1 MPELMHLSIVQAA
14 EAIAAR
20 ELSPVELVAAV
31 LDRAEQLDPEIGA
44 FVTQVGDDA
53 RLEARRLAE
62 EAAAGRLRGPL
73 HGIPFGIKDLIDTA
87 GIRTTSSSRVRADHV
102 PETDAPLVSRLKAA
116 GAIVVGKTNTHEF
129 AYGPVTAP
137 TRNAWD
143 LDRIPGGSSGGSGA
157 AVAAG
162 MCTAAI
168 GTDTG
173 GSIRIPAAFNG
184 IVGLKPTYGRVPKSG
199 ITTLSWT
206 LDHAGPMTRTVADAA
221 IVLNVIAGRDRSD
234 PTSAREPVDDYTSQL
249 AAGVSG
255 LRLGVPRNYF
265 REVIEPEVL
274 ELVDAAGSHLETLG
288 AELVEVTI
296 ADVELSVPAE
306 LGILLP
312 DASAY
317 HQRDL
322 RQSADLYGIDVRTFL
337 ELGEL
342 YLATHYVNAQRVRT
356 LVKEGMRR
364 CFEEAR
370 LDALLVPPVPML
382 PPRIGHETIIYPDA
396 GEQSVIGTLF
406 RTCSPFNLSGQP
418 ILTVPCGFSSEGL
431 PVGLGIAGRPFDE
444 VTVLRIA
451 NAYERS
457 TDWHTRRPTY
467 SSARTSSVPATSA

>member
-1 MPELMHLSIVQAA
+1 MSDLTRLSLVEAA
-14 EAIAAR
+14 GAIAVR
-20 ELSPVELVAAV
+20 EVSPSELVDAA
-31 LDRAEQLDPEIGA
+31 LTRIEQLDPELRA
-44 FVTQVGDDA
+44 FVTPVADDA
-53 RLEARRLAE
+53 RREARELTE
-62 EAAAGRLRGPL
+62 DAAAGRLRGPL

-87 GIRTTSSSRVRADHV
+87 GVRTTSSSRVRADHV
-102 PETDAPLVSRLKAA
+102 PANDAPLVSRLKAA
-116 GAIVVGKTNTHEF
+116 GAVVVGKTNTHEF
-129 AYGPVTAP
+129 AYGPMTSP

-143 LDRIPGGSSGGSGA
+143 LGRIPGGSSGGSGA

-184 IVGLKPTYGRVPKSG
+184 IVGLKATYGRVPKSG
-199 ITTLSWT
+199 ITTLSWS

-221 IVLNVIAGRDRSD
+221 VVLNTIAGRDRSD
-234 PTSAREPVDDYTSQL
+234 PTSAREPVVDYTSHL
-249 AAGVSG
+249 DAGVSG
-255 LRLGVPRNYF
+255 VRLGVPRNYF

-274 ELVDAAGSHLETLG
+274 ELVDAAAGHMETLG
-288 AELVEVTI
+288 ATLVEVTI

-322 RQSADLYGIDVRTFL
+322 RRTADLYGIDVRTFL

-356 LVKEGMRR
+356 LIKEGMRR
-364 CFEEAR
+364 CFEDAR
-370 LDALLVPPVPML
+370 LDALLVPTTPML
-382 PPRIGHETIIYPDA
+382 PPRVGEETVVYPDA

-406 RTCSPFNLSGQP
+406 RTCSPFNLTGQP
-418 ILTVPCGFSSEGL
+418 ILTVPCGFSTEGL
-431 PVGLGIAGRPFDE
+431 PVGLGIVGRPFDE
-444 VTVLRIA
+444 TSVLRIGH
-451 NAYERS
+451 AYEAS
-457 TDWHTRRPTY
+457 TDWHTRTPTVVAE
-467 SSARTSSVPATSA
+467 ARSLAPID